1 VNSKRPGSRS
11 GHVDGDFVPHDVLQ
25 IVGSLNGDAHGDI
38 SKSRKVREMLEKNM
52 GSLLGEEF
60 LEASYCVDG
69 DRQDSFHI
77 GNQIQLNEF
86 QPKKLGESSPK
97 KVSSSRVM
105 PMGELA
111 MF

>member
-1 VNSKRPGSRS
+1 
-11 GHVDGDFVPHDVLQ
+11 
-25 IVGSLNGDAHGDI
+25 
-38 SKSRKVREMLEKNM
+38 MLEKNM
-52 GSLLGEEF
+52 GSLLGEDF

-69 DRQDSFHI
+69 DGQDSLHI
-77 GNQIQLNEF
+77 GDQMLLNDF
-86 QPKKLGESSPK
+86 QPKKMGESSPK